1 MGARRWCARNQ
12 DNSHNRPGMS
22 ENTTRSWCDT
32 LLICATILVLLATIP
47 LIALHAY
54 SHYYFLHSSSPF
66 SGVVP
71 RVHRIPKHIFKTG
84 PLPQTHP
91 LVFPVLAAVSRKNP
105 DVRVRYFNDSESANY
120 IASRCG
126 ARARKAHDTLLSG
139 SLRADIFRYCALWAD
154 GGIYGDLS
162 QRYKVPLHE
171 LVDFRR
177 DKLVLVRD
185 KPRHVQ
191 YPGITPVQINFMA
204 AVPQHPLM
212 KLALDAA
219 VSNVETRFYGK
230 SSLEPT
236 GPFLMGKLISPGG
249 AGAHYPFKMEL
260 EDTGNSLADMRTGR
274 SLVIKKL
281 GGDRKAHARIGNT
294 PRYVDLWQRRELY
307 GEIN

>member
-1 MGARRWCARNQ
+1 MANKPSVFWCEYAV
-12 DNSHNRPGMS
+12 
-22 ENTTRSWCDT
+22 
-32 LLICATILVLLATIP
+32 ICVAVLVVLAAVP
-47 LIALHAY
+47 LIALDAY

-66 SGVVP
+66 TGILP
-71 RVHRIPKHIFKTG
+71 RVHRIPKHMFKTG

-91 LVFPVLAAVSRKNP
+91 LVFPVMAAVSRKNP
-105 DVRVRYFNDSESANY
+105 DVRVRYFNDSESGTY
-120 IASRCG
+120 IASHCG
-126 ARARKAHDTLLSG
+126 ERAKEAYDTLRSG
-139 SLRADIFRYCALWAD
+139 SLRADIFRYCALWAE

-162 QRYKVPLHE
+162 QHYKVPLRE

-185 KPRHVQ
+185 RPRHVQ

-219 VSNVETRFYGK
+219 VLNVETRFYGK

-260 EDTGNSLADMRTGR
+260 EDTGNVLADMRTGR
-274 SLVIKKL
+274 SLVITKL
-281 GGDRKAHARIGNT
+281 GGNRKAHARIGNT

-307 GEIN
+307 GEVGREEY